1 MPWNEFAKMKLPVPS
16 IDEQKNIVKAYKTIT
31 DRIALK
37 QQINDNL
44 LDTAQT
50 IIKDSIADD
59 CQDSTVGD
67 IIELFDS
74 MRKPMSSLER
84 SGMERI
90 YPYYGAAAL
99 MDYVDDYIFDGIF
112 GLLGEDGTV
121 MDDNGY
127 PTMQYVWG
135 KFWVNNHAH
144 IFQGK
149 NGYSTELAYLILR
162 NTIVRDAVTGAVQL
176 KINQEN
182 LRKFPI
188 QLPIED
194 NLQSIETAIQ
204 PLLQLYRNN
213 CDEILRLNQMA
224 DIILEKMSA

>member
-1 MPWNEFAKMKLPVPS
+1 
-16 IDEQKNIVKAYKTIT
+16 
-31 DRIALK
+31 
-37 QQINDNL
+37 
-44 LDTAQT
+44 
-50 IIKDSIADD
+50 
-59 CQDSTVGD
+59 
-67 IIELFDS
+67 
-74 MRKPMSSLER
+74 MSSLER
-84 SGMERI
+84 SGMERT

-121 MDDNGY
+121 IDDNGY

-149 NGYSTELAYLILR
+149 NGYSTEFAYLILR

-182 LRKFPI
+182 LRKLPI
-188 QLPIED
+188 QLPVGE
-194 NLQSIETAIQ
+194 NMQSIETAIQ

-213 CDEILRLNQMA
+213 CDEILRLNQMT